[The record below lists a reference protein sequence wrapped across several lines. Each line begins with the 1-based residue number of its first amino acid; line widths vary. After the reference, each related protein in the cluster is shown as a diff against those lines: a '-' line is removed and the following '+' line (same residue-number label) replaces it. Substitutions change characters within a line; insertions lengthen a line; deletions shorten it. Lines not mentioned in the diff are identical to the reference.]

1 MGQNLKIGFDAKR
14 AFLNAAGLGNYSRNT
29 INALSMY
36 FPENEYVLFSPK
48 TNPAQFHIPE
58 NASALVPENV
68 WWRFLKS
75 LWRSY
80 RIAGLAKKSG
90 LDIYHGL
97 SHELPFGIEKTGV
110 KSVVTMH
117 DVIFVRFP
125 EWYKPLDRK
134 FYFRKM
140 DHACRVAAK
149 IIAISHQT
157 KDDLVTF
164 FKINPE
170 KVEVIYQSINPLYFE
185 ELPKDRLKAVEKK
198 YSLPDEF
205 ILTVGT
211 LETRKNLL
219 TLLKAIP
226 LLDRKITLVMVGKK
240 TNYLQTLQ
248 PMLEK
253 LKTQLI
259 FLPQADDNDLSCI
272 YRLAKVMVYPSLF
285 EGFGLPVVEAQACG
299 CPVVTSRVSS
309 MPEAGGEGALY
320 ADPTNEADIAKQIGC
335 LLIDGKL
342 RNELIGKGKENAL
355 RFTPEVYANHLME
368 LYKKL

>member
-1 MGQNLKIGFDAKR
+1 MGQKLKIGFDAKR

-29 INALSMY
+29 INALSKY

-48 TNPAQFHIPE
+48 TNPSQFDVPE
-58 NASALVPENV
+58 NASAIVPENA

-80 RIAGLAKKSG
+80 RIAGLTKKAG

-97 SHELPFGIEKTGV
+97 SHELPVDIEKTGI
-110 KSVVTMH
+110 KSVVTIH

-134 FYFRKM
+134 FYFRKIE
-140 DHACRVAAK
+140 HACRVAAK

-170 KVEVIYQSINPLYFE
+170 KVEVIYQPVNPLYFE
-185 ELPKDRLKAVEKK
+185 EIPNDRLKAVKEK

-211 LETRKNLL
+211 IEARKNLL
-219 TLLKAIP
+219 TLLKAIQ
-226 LLDRKITLVMVGKK
+226 LFDRKITLVMVGKK

-253 LKTQLI
+253 LKNQLI
-259 FLPQADDNDLSCI
+259 FLPQADDNDLSCL

-299 CPVVTSRVSS
+299 CPVVTSNLSS

-320 ADPTNEADIAKQIGC
+320 ADPTNEAEIAEQITR
-335 LLIDGKL
+335 LLDDVKL
-342 RNELIGKGKENAL
+342 RNKLIDKGRENAL
-355 RFTPEVYANHLME
+355 RFTPEVYANHLIE